1 VPDASVFSFKC
12 VQVNQVRLRI
22 AGHNPVGIICS
33 EARANPRFAASYTAM
48 ERVLTGAAAPGASSS
63 SRPLRQQLQQH
74 GLVQGGPE
82 AVAGVLLELA
92 TDELLLCRAYQG
104 WRPYL

>member
-1 VPDASVFSFKC
+1 M
-12 VQVNQVRLRI
+12 QVNQVRLRI

-33 EARANPRFAASYTAM
+33 EARANARLTAAYPSM
-48 ERVLTGAAAPGASSS
+48 ERILTAADAAAGQK
-63 SRPLRQQLQQH
+63 SRRQQLPVH

-82 AVAGVLLELA
+82 AIAEVLLELA
-92 TDELLLCRAYQG
+92 TDERLLCRAYQG